1 MLINSYGWR
10 ITNMLLALFVF
21 TVAVPTAIFMRH
33 TPEQIGLRP
42 DGDARTP
49 RARDQSEEK
58 SLLQRKKGTSSSSSS
73 SSSSSGKNPP
83 GGSEEEN
90 DDDEEEGEET
100 FEDEEDEEEKA
111 YSFTRQEALRTAPVY
126 ILGVDIFFSAVI
138 GAGTIQVLKQVRSVP
153 CSS

>member
-1 MLINSYGWR
+1 
-10 ITNMLLALFVF
+10 
-21 TVAVPTAIFMRH
+21 VAVPTAIFMRH

-58 SLLQRKKGTSSSSSS
+58 SLLQRKNGTS

-83 GGSEEEN
+83 AGGSEEEN
-90 DDDEEEGEET
+90 DDEEEGEDT

>member
-58 SLLQRKKGTSSSSSS
+58 SLLQRKNGTSS

-83 GGSEEEN
+83 AGGSEEEN
-90 DDDEEEGEET
+90 DDEEEGEDT

-111 YSFTRQEALRTAPVY
+111 DSFTRQEALRTAPVY

>member
-42 DGDARTP
+42 DGDAQTP

-58 SLLQRKKGTSSSSSS
+58 SLLQRKNGTS

-83 GGSEEEN
+83 AGGSEEEN
-90 DDDEEEGEET
+90 DDEEEGEDT

>member
-58 SLLQRKKGTSSSSSS
+58 SLLQRKNGTS

-83 GGSEEEN
+83 AGGSEEEN
-90 DDDEEEGEET
+90 DDEEEGEDT